1 MNIISLDSPTL
12 PIRSARARAPE
23 IVGPILRPNISAK
36 ERRLIIEALGRNLLP
51 SILDQYRREEAADA
65 ARGKSA

>member
-1 MNIISLDSPTL
+1 MNIIPLDNLTAPQ
-12 PIRSARARAPE
+12 RSAHTHAPE
-23 IVGPILRPNISAK
+23 ICGPILRPNITPK

-51 SILDQYRREEAADA
+51 SILDQYRKEEAAEI